1 MTPVTNQPGELQ
13 RNVMLET
20 EQKQVEEIQGKPFPC
35 PVCGMALPV
44 EITYRKKPYCTCK
57 LCGIQIF
64 FRGKEGIKRLEKL
77 LENKNPINEDF
88 PEVNQAIILY
98 NRLEK
103 LKQKQNELK
112 EKQELNFIEDQD
124 LENTIAAIDGE
135 IIQMQEKLE
144 KTKWEA
150 EKKNEKSSF
159 ICPCF

>member
-1 MTPVTNQPGELQ
+1 MTRKGE

-20 EQKQVEEIQGKPFPC
+20 DQKQVEQFRGKPFPC
-35 PVCGMALPV
+35 PVCGMDLPV

-77 LENKNPINEDF
+77 LENGKQIYEDF
-88 PEVNQAIILY
+88 LGANQAITLY

-112 EKQELNFIEDQD
+112 EKQGIIIKDQD
-124 LENTIAAIDGE
+124 LENTIAAINGE
-135 IIQMQEKLE
+135 IIQLQAELE
-144 KTKWEA
+144 KTKREA
-150 EKKNEKSSF
+150 EKEK
-159 ICPCF
+159 